1 MNNSNSIARYIGLD
15 VHKRQITFCI
25 LSAAGQVLARGQIPT
40 TAAAIKAFA
49 TAHLQP
55 TDHIALEA
63 TTNCWAVVELL
74 EPHVAKVVVSNPL
87 TTRAIAY
94 AKIKTDKIDARVLA
108 DLLRCNYLPQVWQ
121 PDPQTLRLR
130 RLTHRRAALC
140 ADRTA
145 IKNRIHATLAMN
157 LIQAPL
163 QDLFSTKGIQWLQ
176 NCTTDPE
183 LDPDTRAALAS
194 DLRLLQAVQAEID
207 ALDQQLATLAYTIP
221 QVKLLMTLP
230 GVDYPTALALL
241 AAWGTVQRFSTPA
254 QAASYLGLSPS
265 TRQSDLHCYHGP
277 ITKHGNPHARWM
289 LVQAAQH
296 ADRHPGPLGVFFR
309 RIAHKKNRNVA
320 VVATA
325 RKLATIAWHMLQDNQ
340 PYWYAL
346 PRPTETKLARLRVRA
361 TGQKRKPGT
370 PKGQKAMSNSPDGG
384 RTRTI
389 KALPQLYHFE
399 GLPQMH
405 VPKPAEQR
413 ALAAM
418 GLAEFVSA
426 LGKHQV
432 IKRAT
437 NSHKNR

>member
-1 MNNSNSIARYIGLD
+1 MNQPNSTTRYVGLD

-25 LSAAGQVLARGQIPT
+25 LNCAGQVLARGQIPT

-49 TAHLQP
+49 TAWLRP
-55 TDHIALEA
+55 TDHLALEA

-74 EPHVAKVVVSNPL
+74 EGHVAKVVVSNPL

-121 PDPQTLRLR
+121 PDPQTRRLR
-130 RLTHRRAALC
+130 RLTHRRAGLC

-157 LIQAPL
+157 LIQAPV
-163 QDLFSTKGIQWLQ
+163 QDLFSAKGLQWLRT
-176 NCTTDPE
+176 CSTDPE
-183 LDPDTRAALAS
+183 LDPDVRAALAS
-194 DLRLLQAVQAEID
+194 DLRLLDAVQAELD
-207 ALDQQLATLAYTIP
+207 ALDQQLAALAYPIP

-230 GVDYPTALALL
+230 GVDYPTALALV
-241 AAWGTVQRFSTPA
+241 AAWGTVERFNSA
-254 QAASYLGLSPS
+254 ARAASYLGLSPS
-265 TRQSDLHCYHGP
+265 TRQSDQHCYHGP
-277 ITKHGNPHARWM
+277 ITKQGNPHARWM
-289 LVQAAQH
+289 LIQAAQH

-309 RIAHKKNRNVA
+309 RLAHKKGRNVA

-325 RKLATIAWHMLQDNQ
+325 RKLATIGWHMLQDNQ

-361 TGQKRKPGT
+361 TGQRRKSGC
-370 PKGQKAMSNSPDGG
+370 PKGHKATSNSPGGG

-389 KALPQLYHFE
+389 KALPQLYQSE
-399 GLPQMH
+399 GLPPMQA
-405 VPKPAEQR
+405 PKPAEQR
-413 ALAAM
+413 VMAAM

-426 LGKHQV
+426 LGKPQV
-432 IKRAT
+432 IKRVI
-437 NSHKNR
+437 NSRKKQ